1 MCCMSII
8 DIADKGRG
16 RLSVA
21 DIAYVATAHDFAW
34 SKDELSDMVEFFD
47 SNQDGMVSKS
57 VACNS
62 PDQQFPSLQCCVPIC
77 FCF

>member
-1 MCCMSII
+1 MN

-57 VACNS
+57 DICNS
-62 PDQQFPSLQCCVPIC
+62 PDQQFHLLNVVFQSV
-77 FCF
+77 FVSN